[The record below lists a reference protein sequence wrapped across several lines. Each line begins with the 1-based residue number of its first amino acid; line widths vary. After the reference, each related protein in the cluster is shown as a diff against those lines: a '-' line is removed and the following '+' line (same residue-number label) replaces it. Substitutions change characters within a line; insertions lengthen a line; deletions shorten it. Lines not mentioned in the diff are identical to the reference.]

1 MTHKDIEAPGW
12 SCGPD
17 LLRQL
22 ITYIEELEKENEV
35 PVELVMRIKY
45 SHLQNYISLDGV
57 QWNCPWCGIVH
68 QSQAIFDLDNSW
80 HHFDASGAKHKL
92 LLADF
97 VEAKNEC

>member
-1 MTHKDIEAPGW
+1 MTHKDIEYLKEDIEAPGW

-45 SHLQNYISLDGV
+45 SHL
-57 QWNCPWCGIVH
+57 
-68 QSQAIFDLDNSW
+68 
-80 HHFDASGAKHKL
+80 
-92 LLADF
+92 
-97 VEAKNEC
+97 